1 MKIKEKL
8 QLAALGLN
16 NKIVY
21 GTALVCTA
29 LAHAEGEATTPA
41 DPTAQLDALNTTL
54 TTISTKASTISNGI
68 IGICTI
74 GVVMVIVIGWLKK
87 GKKAV

>member
-29 LAHAEGEATTPA
+29 LAHAEEATTPA

-54 TTISTKASTISNGI
+54 TTISTKAGTISNGI

>member
-1 MKIKEKL
+1 MKIKEKFQAVSL
-8 QLAALGLN
+8 GINKKCVALTCAAMA
-16 NKIVY
+16 VMS
-21 GTALVCTA
+21 
-29 LAHAEGEATTPA
+29 HAEGEAAA

-54 TTISTKASTISNGI
+54 TTISTKAGTISNGI